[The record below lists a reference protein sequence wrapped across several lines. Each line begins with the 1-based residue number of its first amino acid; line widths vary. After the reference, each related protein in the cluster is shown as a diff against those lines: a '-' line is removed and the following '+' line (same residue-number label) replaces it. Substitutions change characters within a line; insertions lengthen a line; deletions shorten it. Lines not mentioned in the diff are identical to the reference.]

1 MGLLS
6 LITLFS
12 DNKSVFNL
20 EFNMHE
26 YHHIVT
32 LSEFWFV
39 FIFIN
44 IVMFVGIL
52 IKRKKEQYGIYWSLI
67 VLFCLFSI
75 WEWDYFMLANAFYKG
90 FKDFR
95 DILYPYLTY
104 VSFGSYIILRLWI
117 WGTAT
122 LLVYLT
128 GKRFHVNTNILFFVF
143 TTFFLLT
150 FSYARASLGMA
161 LYFYGL
167 SFFIIKDKNG
177 IIRLI
182 IIAICFFLSYC
193 AHRSLLILIA
203 ISPFCLFK
211 PTKRSLVLILIFIPI
226 FIIVIKTI
234 LAQIMNGLLFDNTS
248 SFAVSASKYTQLE
261 SIFNFNWKWALINHL
276 RNWSFYVSL
285 VFIIYK
291 LYFSKTKIII
301 SNAIKSLVS
310 ICIIIEILA
319 ITIIVLAG
327 NEFLGLWIVGYRYLY
342 MCGIPLCILATYSY
356 CNKIITPKEL
366 IFIIILP
373 ALLYM
378 ELFLGG
384 KILTLQFL
392 S

>member
-44 IVMFVGIL
+44 IIAFVGTL
-52 IKRKKEQYGIYWSLI
+52 IKWKKEQYGLYWSLI

-75 WEWDYFMLANAFYKG
+75 WEWDYFMFADVFYKG
-90 FKDFR
+90 LKNFR
-95 DILYPYLTY
+95 DILYPYFSY
-104 VSFGSYIILRLWI
+104 VSFGSYIVFRLLI

-122 LLVYLT
+122 YLVYLT
-128 GKRFHVNTNILFFVF
+128 GKRFKINTNVFFFVF
-143 TTFFLLT
+143 VNFFLLT

-167 SFFIIKDKNG
+167 SFFIISDKNV
-177 IIRLI
+177 IKRFFIVI
-182 IIAICFFLSYC
+182 TCFFLAYC
-193 AHRSLLILIA
+193 AHRSLLILIL
-203 ISPFCLFK
+203 ISPLCIFK
-211 PTKRSLVLILIFIPI
+211 PTKRSI
-226 FIIVIKTI
+226 FIILILVPILIILIKSLI
-234 LAQIMNGLLFDNTS
+234 SQIMAGMLSDSSN
-248 SFAVSASKYTQLE
+248 SFAVSATKYTQLE
-261 SIFNFNWKWALINHL
+261 SELNFNWKWALVNNL
-276 RNWSFYVSL
+276 RNWSFYISL
-285 VFIIYK
+285 VYIIYK
-291 LYFSKTKIII
+291 LYFNGKRHIC
-301 SNAIKSLVS
+301 NAIKSLIT
-310 ICIIIEILA
+310 ICILIEIIS
-319 ITIIVLAG
+319 ITIINIAG
-327 NEFLGLWIVGYRYLY
+327 NELLGLWIVGYRYLY
-342 MCGIPLCILATYSY
+342 MCGIPICILATYSY
-356 CNKIITPKEL
+356 CNKVITYKEL
-366 IFIIILP
+366 FYVIIAP